1 LRSLGVPL
9 LLWIGLCSPTAAA
22 PPDKVLVL
30 TPFDMPVV
38 KMAADAL
45 KNRRTVDGQPLPP
58 LDVDVRV
65 IDPSQV
71 ERKAASE
78 LRPQLKRYKAVFATT
93 LFLARALQMEDS
105 HIPIV
110 FEGAADPIQLC
121 LVDSLIRP
129 GRNAT
134 GTINVLPDEDAKL
147 MEVLVDGFPKLKKII
162 YLVAGSN
169 VHPASCDPDDIVW
182 RKNEALPCTMGMHAP
197 DDYLRRLVPST
208 AVVAQAK
215 VLKVEVGFMVVCDA
229 KDIARLPAM
238 IKASPDIGF
247 AIPWQGLFPE
257 HSQALI
263 DVLARMRRPAIY
275 GRWFFARE
283 GGVLAMEPIFEP
295 VDRRASVDMLLQVL
309 DGAAPATLP
318 VQMPRGFRVM
328 VNAPAAARQGLQPS
342 LSLLRR
348 ADNVLLK

>member
-1 LRSLGVPL
+1 MASCSLAV
-9 LLWIGLCSPTAAA
+9 AAE
-22 PPDKVLVL
+22 PESVLVL
-30 TPFDMPVV
+30 APFDLPVV
-38 KMAADAL
+38 KMVANAL

-58 LDVDVRV
+58 LEVDVV
-65 IDPSQV
+65 VVDPSQV
-71 ERKAASE
+71 ERKVARE

-93 LFLARALQMEDS
+93 LFLARALQMEDEQ
-105 HIPIV
+105 IPIV
-110 FEGAADPIQLC
+110 FEGSADPIQLC

-134 GTINVLPDEDAKL
+134 GIINVLPDEDAKL

-182 RKNEALPCTMGMHAP
+182 RKNEALPCTTGMHAP
-197 DDYLRRLVPST
+197 DDYLRRLVSST

-215 VLKVEVGFMVVCDA
+215 TLGVEVGFMVVCNA
-229 KDIARLPAM
+229 KDIAHLPAM

-257 HSQALI
+257 HSKELI
-263 DVLARMRRPAIY
+263 DVLAGMRRPAIY
-275 GRWFFARE
+275 GRWLFSRQ
-283 GGVLAMEPIFEP
+283 GGILAMEPIAEP
-295 VDRRASVDMLLQVL
+295 VDRRASIDMLLQVL
-309 DGAAPATLP
+309 EGRAPATLP
-318 VQMPRGFRVM
+318 VQLPRGFRIM

-348 ADNVLLK
+348 ADNVVLK

>member
-1 LRSLGVPL
+1 MGS
-9 LLWIGLCSPTAAA
+9 CSQAAA
-22 PPDKVLVL
+22 PPPDKVLVL
-30 TPFDMPVV
+30 TPFEMPVV
-38 KMAADAL
+38 KMVVDAL
-45 KNRRTVDGQPLPP
+45 KTRRTVDGQPLPP
-58 LDVDVRV
+58 LEADVRV

-71 ERKAASE
+71 ERKAARE
-78 LRPQLKRYKAVFATT
+78 LRPQLKHYKAVFATT
-93 LFLARALQMEDS
+93 LFLARALQMEDAQ
-105 HIPIV
+105 IPIV
-110 FEGAADPIQLC
+110 FEGAADPMQLC

-134 GTINVLPDEDAKL
+134 GTIYVLPDEDAKL
-147 MEVLVDGFPKLKKII
+147 MEVLVDGFPKLKKVI

-197 DDYLRRLVPST
+197 DDYLRRLVSAM

-215 VLKVEVGFMVVCDA
+215 TLGVEVGFMVVCDA

-238 IKASPDIGF
+238 VKASPDIGF

-257 HSQALI
+257 HSKELI
-263 DVLARMRRPAIY
+263 DVLAGMRRPAIY

-283 GGVLAMEPIFEP
+283 GGMLAMEPIFEP
-295 VDRRASVDMLLQVL
+295 VDRRASIDMLLQVL
-309 DGAAPATLP
+309 EGRAPATLP
-318 VQMPRGFRVM
+318 VQLPRGFRIM

-342 LSLLRR
+342 LRLLRR
-348 ADNVLLK
+348 ADNVVLK